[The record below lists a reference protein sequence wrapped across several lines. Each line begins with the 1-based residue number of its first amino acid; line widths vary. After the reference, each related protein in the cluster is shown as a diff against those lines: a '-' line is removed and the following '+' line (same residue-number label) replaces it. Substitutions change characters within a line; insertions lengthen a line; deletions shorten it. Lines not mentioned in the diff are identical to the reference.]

1 MSIDQTIGIKRYPRK
16 PNPRA
21 QSEDTKRTKS
31 REKSKRNIRTV
42 METLYVWFEQT
53 ELCLFSRAQA
63 RSLIRLCWPEVEGGW
78 RRTVS
83 RGGKGVNTRGR
94 TVLLSRTY
102 LCPHYPAHD
111 SRCVALF
118 PVPRSRISVSDG
130 KSSFSQRRKVEEE
143 RWKSCFVSFFFCIEK
158 NMVINYNRII

>member
-42 METLYVWFEQT
+42 METLHVWFEQT

-63 RSLIRLCWPEVEGGW
+63 RSLIRLRWPEVEGGW

-130 KSSFSQRRKVEEE
+130 KSSFSLVSTSKSWGRKMEILL
-143 RWKSCFVSFFFCIEK
+143 CFFLFLHREK
-158 NMVINYNRII
+158 CGY